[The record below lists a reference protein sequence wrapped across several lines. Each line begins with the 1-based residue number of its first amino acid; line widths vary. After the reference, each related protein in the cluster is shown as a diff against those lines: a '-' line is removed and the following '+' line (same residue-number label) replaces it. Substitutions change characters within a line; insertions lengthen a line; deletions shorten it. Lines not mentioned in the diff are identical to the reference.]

1 MQWAEAWGQE
11 WSCALPARRAGALSP
26 AGLSGHLLTWEQ
38 HLRKLMFIISPYNEQ
53 LVPITVSS
61 YPCIYKWLVL
71 EEPLLTGQWGRA
83 AWEQVAAG
91 CRPGW
96 RPCRRCRGLAWERL
110 VEEAIF
116 NLPLL
121 LFLCSSFPPTKGTI
135 LSASGIVQLILGTN
149 FCSEVKFRACSVW
162 FLWFCQAALWLFLQD
177 RYGFSATTFPSLFSC
192 RVYCLPIFVCIP
204 PFTLCGTLFLT

>member
-1 MQWAEAWGQE
+1 MELCWASEEGGCSQPSWPIRPPSNLRA
-11 WSCALPARRAGALSP
+11 ALEKTDVHHQSIKWA
-26 AGLSGHLLTWEQ
+26 
-38 HLRKLMFIISPYNEQ
+38 I
-53 LVPITVSS
+53 SS
-61 YPCIYKWLVL
+61 YNCQQLSLYLQMVGP
-71 EEPLLTGQWGRA
+71 WGASPDWAVRA
-83 AWEQVAAG
+83 CCLGAG
-91 CRPGW
+91 GCCCRPGW

-121 LFLCSSFPPTKGTI
+121 LFLCSSSPPTKGTI
-135 LSASGIVQLILGTN
+135 LSASGIVQLIWGTN

-177 RYGFSATTFPSLFSC
+177 HYGFSATTFPSLFSC